1 MTGTAGQGVARDEEG
16 AYLLALGSNM
26 RHPRIGS
33 PRRVLTRALDLI
45 GEEIGEVTAISPFLE
60 TPPVGPSR
68 RRYLNAAAIVETGQA
83 PLAVMRALLAI
94 EARLGRKRLGQ
105 DWQSRVLD
113 LDIVLWS
120 AGPWAEDDGHTSLVL
135 PHPVFRQRDFVLA
148 PARTIAGTW
157 RDPLT
162 GLSINQLYTR
172 LTKPRHAPR

>member
-1 MTGTAGQGVARDEEG
+1 MAGQGVAWDGEG
-16 AYLLALGSNM
+16 AYLIALGSNM
-26 RHPRIGS
+26 RHPSIGS
-33 PRRVLTRALDLI
+33 PRRVLARALDMI
-45 GEEIGEVTAISPFLE
+45 GQEIGQVTAISPLLE

-68 RRYLNAAAIVETGQA
+68 RRYLNAAAILETGLD
-83 PLAVMRALLAI
+83 PLEVMRELLAI

-120 AGPWAEDDGHTSLVL
+120 QGPWAQDDGQTSLVL
-135 PHPVFRQRDFVLA
+135 PHPAFRQRDFVLA

-162 GLSINQLYTR
+162 GLSINQLHTR